1 MRLPLIFFI
10 AFLLNAC
17 NTTPDYVTID
27 GVLEVPENRANPN
40 SRTLQLVY
48 KVLKAKKFNSTK
60 APIVYLQGG
69 PGAATLIME
78 EYWKNHSLRN
88 DRDIILMDQRGT
100 GESAANCIN
109 VGQAIFKTIRRDL
122 DSKGEELALDSIFN
136 KCKNKLKKK
145 EVDLAGYN
153 SRDNAA
159 DFEDLRKV
167 LGYEKWNL
175 YGASYG
181 TRLGLT
187 IMRDFPKSIRSS
199 TFIGVF
205 PPEIGLFGDLIIN
218 FENSLFEVLARCKQN
233 DKCNERYPGLKKRL
247 FNTLNRLKAQPLH
260 LNYDSEVLVLNY
272 RDALLIL
279 HQSLYSSYSIAYIP
293 NIIEALEQGDSEP
306 IINALKRVEFIYS
319 LVNWPMNNSIMAY
332 EELPFLNNDKMGE
345 ILGQSQLGFD
355 VATFEG
361 LVSLS
366 NWHSFRAD
374 DLENES
380 VISDIPTL
388 LISGSLDPVTPPSN
402 ATGAIIN
409 LKNGRHVIFKNE
421 SHDIYNPCFL
431 KISEEFINDPYKS
444 PDINCSTEAKE
455 IAWFVK

>member
-1 MRLPLIFFI
+1 MRLFILFFI
-10 AFLLNAC
+10 AILLTSC
-17 NTTPDYVTID
+17 DTTPEYASID

-48 KVLKAKKFNSTK
+48 KILKAKKLDSTK

-78 EYWKNHSLRN
+78 EYWKNHPLRD
-88 DRDIILMDQRGT
+88 DRDVILMDQRGT

-109 VGQAIFKTIRRDL
+109 VGQAIFKIIRRDL
-122 DSKGEELALDSIFN
+122 DAKGEELALDSIFN
-136 KCKNKLKKK
+136 KCKNTLKKK

-153 SRDNAA
+153 SRENAA

-205 PPEIGLFGDLIIN
+205 PPEIGLFGDLILN
-218 FENSLFEVLARCKQN
+218 FENSLFEVLAQCKLN
-233 DKCNERYPGLKKRL
+233 DKCNERYPDLKNRL
-247 FNTLNRLKAQPLH
+247 FKTLNKLKTQPLQ

-293 NIIEALEQGDSEP
+293 NIIEALEQGYSEP

-332 EELPFLNNDKMGE
+332 EELPFFNSAEMDE
-345 ILGQSQLGFD
+345 ILKKSQLGFD

-361 LVSLS
+361 LGSLS

-380 VISDIPTL
+380 VVSDIPTL
-388 LISGSLDPVTPPSN
+388 LISGGLDPVTPPSN
-402 ATGAIIN
+402 VNGALIN

-444 PDINCSTEAKE
+444 PDINCSKE
-455 IAWFVK
+455 GKQIAWFVN